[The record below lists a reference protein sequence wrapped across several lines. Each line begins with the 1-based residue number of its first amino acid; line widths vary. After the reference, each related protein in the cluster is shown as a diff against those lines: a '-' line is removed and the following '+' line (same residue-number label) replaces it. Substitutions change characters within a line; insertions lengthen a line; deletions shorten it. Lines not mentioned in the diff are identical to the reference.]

1 MMGLFFMSDISTTE
15 LLESNNDSLQKKL
28 HTSLPARVVS
38 YSGNQTVTIELMIQ
52 QMDYEGKA
60 LDLPPLVDVPVQMF
74 SYGNFRIT
82 AEPKAG
88 DEGLAH
94 FSERCIDGWWDS
106 SQKSVPLDVRFHDL
120 SDAFFAGGYKSKP
133 KSLQIIPDAMHIG
146 SNSAYIRIFDNGTIE
161 LVGTAFNVNAPTT
174 FSQPVSYQSGMSG
187 QGGIDI
193 QGNVK
198 TDGDLIAS
206 GKSFLSHTNGGEA
219 MD

>member
-1 MMGLFFMSDISTTE
+1 MIGLFYMSDISTTE

-74 SYGNFRIT
+74 SYGTFHIT
-82 AEPKAG
+82 AEPKVG

-106 SQKSVPLDVRFHDL
+106 SQKSVPLDIRFHDL

-133 KSLQIIPDAMHIG
+133 KSLQIIPNAMHIG

-174 FSQPVSYQSGMSG
+174 LMQGLTVIGDSTSESG
-187 QGGIDI
+187 DF
-193 QGNVK
+193 
-198 TDGDLIAS
+198 IAS
-206 GKSFLSHTNGGEA
+206 GISLKSHVHGGVESGPS
-219 MD
+219 DTGNPK